1 MLSLWPIGTK
11 PVIGMVHLLPLPG
24 SPRYGGSFDQ
34 VRKQAIADAEALA
47 AGGVHGLMLEN
58 FGDVPFF
65 PGRVPAHVVAC
76 MTDLAAEIRRRC
88 PIPLGINVL
97 RNDGL
102 SALAVALAADASFI
116 RVNVLCG
123 ARVTDQGAIEGIA
136 HDLQRLRSQLDA
148 GDIRVLADVDVKH
161 SSPLGQPRAIEDEA
175 IETLGRGLADGLIV
189 SGAGTGRP
197 TDITQVKKIKHAMV
211 TGQAGPGH
219 AGAAEAAPIFVGSG
233 VDARTVGHF
242 LAVADGVIVG
252 TALKRDGIATNP
264 VDVERVKQLMA
275 AAR

>member
-1 MLSLWPIGTK
+1 MLHLWPSGTK

-34 VRKQAIADAEALA
+34 VRKQALADAESLA

-76 MTDLAAEIRRRC
+76 MTDLAGEVRRRC

-102 SALAVALAADASFI
+102 TALSIALAADANFI

-123 ARVTDQGAIEGIA
+123 ARVTDQGVIEGIA
-136 HDLQRLRSQLDA
+136 HDLMRLRSQLDA
-148 GDIRVLADVDVKH
+148 GDIQVLADVDVKH
-161 SSPLGQPRAIEDEA
+161 SSPLGAARAVEDEA
-175 IETLGRGLADGLIV
+175 LETLGRGLADGLIV

-197 TDITQVKKIKHAMV
+197 TDITQVKKIKHALV
-211 TGQAGPGH
+211 TAR
-219 AGAAEAAPIFVGSG
+219 AETAATQVLVGSG

-264 VDVERVKQLMA
+264 VELERVKQLMA
-275 AAR
+275 AAQ